1 MRKSTY
7 IAPILGLGVLCLAL
21 VLNASPAEAT
31 SGACSWHGGVSCGS
45 GADWDGSVICSDGWR
60 DSWVGYYNADECK
73 NNSICNPYTHWDRD
87 LYNQDLNTLNLMLTI
102 AEDGKT
108 ECVSN
113 AERYYDDC
121 VNRARQSYQKDIDSS
136 CGTDGRV
143 LQIGNEWCNL
153 YTSYYNQA
161 VTTCASDKQS
171 IANECIIYDSTIS
184 RIHYCIENT
193 RYIPLQLP
201 ELQAPRIVSPI
212 NSEPALET
220 VDSPIPVPL
229 MDKNNPLNLYSGW
242 LIKNR
247 EFVEVFSVDKNMC
260 LHWIVNEKAAD
271 KHFGKTWNNYGN
283 IKEFDEIPT
292 GYRYCDNVSE

>member
-1 MRKSTY
+1 MKKS
-7 IAPILGLGVLCLAL
+7 INIVCILGFGIFLLILI
-21 VLNASPAEAT
+21 LNVGTAEAT
-31 SGACSWHGGVSCGS
+31 SGACSWHDGVSCSS
-45 GADWDGSVICSDGWR
+45 GADWDGSVICNDGWR

-73 NNSICNPYTHWDRD
+73 NNSVCNPYTHWARD
-87 LYNQDLNTLNLMLTI
+87 LYNQDLNTLNLMLSI

-108 ECVSN
+108 DCVSG
-113 AERYYDDC
+113 AENYYADC

-161 VTTCASDKQS
+161 VATCESDKQS
-171 IANECIIYDSTIS
+171 IANECITYDSTVS

-201 ELQAPRIVSPI
+201 ELQTPRIVSPI
-212 NSEPALET
+212 ESESVLEI
-220 VDSPIPVPL
+220 VDSPKPVL
-229 MDKNNPLNLYSGW
+229 SIDKNNPLNLDGGW

-247 EFVEVFSVDKNMC
+247 EFVEVFSVDENMC
-260 LHWIVNEKAAD
+260 LHWIVNEKAAE

-283 IKEFDEIPT
+283 IKEFDEVPT
-292 GYRYCDNVSE
+292 GYQYCDNLQ